1 MAWRH
6 GRVEKAGDWQGGN
19 REVSVMQQ
27 GRDLTDLCWHF
38 LFINCTVTDELHNKI
53 PADCRGCRNDPFLG
67 GGRKHKQKR
76 EGVNPYFST
85 FHLRNVF
92 SIFLWKKKLSITQ
105 CCTGSPRHAPKVTSA
120 GRAIQHFRAPGSFS
134 MCHFLCKARQEREVG
149 LEVSIVLFPTSCK
162 DLSWPLPVVS

>member
-1 MAWRH
+1 MSSTIKSLPTA
-6 GRVEKAGDWQGGN
+6 EAA
-19 REVSVMQQ
+19 EM
-27 GRDLTDLCWHF
+27 T
-38 LFINCTVTDELHNKI
+38 LF
-53 PADCRGCRNDPFLG
+53 G

-76 EGVNPYFST
+76 EGMNPYFST

-92 SIFLWKKKLSITQ
+92 STFLWKKKLSITQ
-105 CCTGSPRHAPKVTSA
+105 CCTGSPWHALKVTSA

-162 DLSWPLPVVS
+162 DLSWPLPVVSWWALNWGVALGSHFSWSAVVPTHRGICERN